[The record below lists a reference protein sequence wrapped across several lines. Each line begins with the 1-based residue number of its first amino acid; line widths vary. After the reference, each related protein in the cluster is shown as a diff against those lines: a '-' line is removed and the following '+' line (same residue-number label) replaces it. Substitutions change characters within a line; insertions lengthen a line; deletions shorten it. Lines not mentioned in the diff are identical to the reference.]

1 MADLPKQ
8 EQAIQAMAQRR
19 IDRSTKEY
27 AGRNVDT
34 RARDVAQFLNRGSQG
49 GVDLADVVDA
59 PGFSNYDVVREM
71 VGGSAI
77 DPFSVQPEQIRAAVA
92 GLGAE
97 GKTAVARGMA
107 LSEGPGIMERLKG
120 FQRQITGALAEDS
133 RRGEAARIG
142 VVTAATG
149 GTVMGLT
156 AAGQGL
162 MALTQYLQQGM
173 QSEQERE
180 QPLA

>member
-8 EQAIQAMAQRR
+8 DQAIQKMAQQR
-19 IDRSTKEY
+19 IDRATKEY
-27 AGRNVDT
+27 AGRNADT
-34 RARDVAQFLNRGSQG
+34 MARDVAQFLNRGAQG

-92 GLGAE
+92 GLGPE
-97 GKTAVARGMA
+97 RKTAVARGMA
-107 LSEGPGIMERLKG
+107 LSEGPGFGERLKG
-120 FQRQITGALAEDS
+120 MQRAVTTTLAEDS
-133 RRGEAARIG
+133 RKGDAARIG
-142 VVTAATG
+142 VAVAGTG
-149 GTVMGLT
+149 GVVMGLT

-162 MALTQYLQQGM
+162 YALTQYVQQGM